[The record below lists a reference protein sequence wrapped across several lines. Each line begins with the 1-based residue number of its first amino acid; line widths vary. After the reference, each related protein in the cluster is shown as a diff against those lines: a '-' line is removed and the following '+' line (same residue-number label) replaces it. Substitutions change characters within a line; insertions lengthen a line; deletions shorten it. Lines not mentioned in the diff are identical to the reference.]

1 MPISKLDRRG
11 EDLREACH
19 SGDADKVHALISQGV
34 DVNDANKVSSPSVHH
49 ALFGGLFVNSSRVS
63 PRAGTPPNT
72 QNANARE
79 HERHGPPPLHLSHI
93 PALHS
98 LNEPHPSHHSRTMA
112 NLQSDEQLDPIAL
125 GCEYETNRISGKE
138 GGRRSKKRAY
148 SGLTHSTGG
157 VCGKEPKNLTDTA
170 IVASRCSTA

>member
-1 MPISKLDRRG
+1 MPLWRCRQSARAHLPRSGCQRCQQSKLSVPPPRPFW
-11 EDLREACH
+11 EVVCEQFTCLPACR
-19 SGDADKVHALISQGV
+19 HASQY
-34 DVNDANKVSSPSVHH
+34 PECE
-49 ALFGGLFVNSSRVS
+49 RQRT
-63 PRAGTPPNT
+63 RAT
-72 QNANARE
+72 QAS
-79 HERHGPPPLHLSHI
+79 PLHLSHI